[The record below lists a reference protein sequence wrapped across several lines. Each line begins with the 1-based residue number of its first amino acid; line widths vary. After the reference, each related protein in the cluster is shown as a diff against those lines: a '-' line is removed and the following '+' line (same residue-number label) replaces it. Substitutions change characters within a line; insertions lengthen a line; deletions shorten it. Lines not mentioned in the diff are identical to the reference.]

1 MSERE
6 DDFSAKTV
14 RFLGDQVN
22 HRCSNPKCGAPTLGP
37 GDPGE
42 ISNVGVAAHITAAS
56 KNGPRYEGA
65 LLPEQRRH
73 EDNGIHLCQSCGK
86 LVDDAL
92 SIHTVA
98 QLRQWK
104 DDAIL
109 LARRALVMRDVD
121 PDGRI
126 RLRRETNHRTAL
138 AVLRG
143 LIKARGQVMRGVYLA
158 DAARTTGQ
166 RSDRWQRISHSIEE
180 WTNESGQTKKEMLDV
195 LLELRAVWG
204 QPEVAHYVILLLA
217 SLENWRHAFAYK
229 YCNLCDHPRL
239 REPESDDVRDRNRWD
254 WERIFDGD
262 DVETKTMQGNI
273 DAAIEKAETWAAHF
287 IASRDAT

>member
-6 DDFSAKTV
+6 DDFSVKTV

-56 KNGPRYEGA
+56 KNGPRYDET
-65 LLPEQRRH
+65 LTPEQRRH
-73 EDNGIHLCQSCGK
+73 PDNGIHLCQSCGK

-104 DDAIL
+104 EDAVQ
-109 LARRALVMRDVD
+109 LARRALVMRDID

-126 RLRRETNHRTAL
+126 KLRRETNHKM
-138 AVLRG
+138 AVDLLRG
-143 LIKARGQVMRGVYLA
+143 MIKARGQLMRGVDLA
-158 DAARTTGQ
+158 ERARTTRQ
-166 RSDRWQRISHSIEE
+166 HSDSWERIGHSIGE
-180 WTNESGQTKKEMLDV
+180 WTDTSEDAKKQLFDIAF
-195 LLELRAVWG
+195 ELRVVWG
-204 QPEVAHYVILLLA
+204 QPAVRNHVLWVLA
-217 SLENWRHAFAYK
+217 ALENWRHAFAYK
-229 YCNLCDHPRL
+229 YCNLCGHARV
-239 REPESDDVRDRNRWD
+239 REPPADDPRDSPAWD

-262 DVETKTMQGNI
+262 AEHIAMMTKSM
-273 DAAIEKAETWAAHF
+273 DATIAQVETWATQF
-287 IASRDAT
+287 IASRGAA